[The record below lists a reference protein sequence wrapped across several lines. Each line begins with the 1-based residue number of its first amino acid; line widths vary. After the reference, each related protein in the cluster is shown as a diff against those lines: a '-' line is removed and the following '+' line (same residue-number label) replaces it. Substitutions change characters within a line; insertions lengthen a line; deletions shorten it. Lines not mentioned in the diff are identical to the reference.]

1 MTPRFPLWVRLVPVL
16 LIAAAAATAISNR
29 DEVSPAALEAAV
41 GLAGIWMGPAFVLA
55 HAAGILVALPRWA
68 FAIAAGLLFGFP
80 EGIAW
85 AVAGT
90 LAGTSLGFFVAR
102 FANSGALKPHEWAR
116 VGPWIA
122 RAEQS
127 GWRAVALARL
137 LPIPGALVTYGF
149 GLSRLRY
156 LSFLLGTALG
166 TLPVAVVFA
175 NLGAAGWTDPE
186 AAKGALVLAVAAALV
201 FVAAT
206 ALAPRLL
213 RGRA

>member
-16 LIAAAAATAISNR
+16 LIAVAAATAIANR

-41 GLAGIWMGPAFVLA
+41 GLAGAWMGPAFVLA

-102 FANSGALKPHEWAR
+102 FANSGELRPHEWAR
-116 VGPWIA
+116 VGPWIV
-122 RAEQS
+122 RAERS

-137 LPIPGALVTYGF
+137 LPVPGALVTYGF

-156 LSFLLGTALG
+156 RSFLLGTGLG
-166 TLPVAVVFA
+166 TVAIVFA

-186 AAKGALVLAVAAALV
+186 AAKGTLVFAVAAALV

-213 RGRA
+213 RSRA

>member
-1 MTPRFPLWVRLVPVL
+1 
-16 LIAAAAATAISNR
+16 
-29 DEVSPAALEAAV
+29 
-41 GLAGIWMGPAFVLA
+41 
-55 HAAGILVALPRWA
+55 
-68 FAIAAGLLFGFP
+68 
-80 EGIAW
+80 
-85 AVAGT
+85 
-90 LAGTSLGFFVAR
+90 
-102 FANSGALKPHEWAR
+102 

-137 LPIPGALVTYGF
+137 LPVPGALVTYGF

-156 LSFLLGTALG
+156 RSFSLGTALG
-166 TLPVAVVFA
+166 TLPVAIVFS

-186 AAKGALVLAVAAALV
+186 AAKETLVLAVAAALV